1 MFTNIYLYFGLKQFH
16 LLSPFLSLNPSDFSS
31 SHVFTYFILIYLL
44 VSMSTFKLQVQ
55 HQDRK
60 SPHVCRFYSFV
71 KWPYC
76 QKPPTDWFSVVNI
89 IKMPVLPSLEIA
101 KLILHWSR
109 SCKTLDTQGNTAQI
123 NVHKP
128 VSCGNK
134 EQTHAF
140 GSSHRAS
147 NCIWCHQPPVFSC

>member
-16 LLSPFLSLNPSDFSS
+16 LLWPFLSLNPSDFSS

-60 SPHVCRFYSFV
+60 SPHVCRFYSLV
-71 KWPYC
+71 KWPCC

-101 KLILHWSR
+101 KLVLHWSR
-109 SCKTLDTQGNTAQI
+109 SCKDLGYPRQYCTDQCTQTSIVWERRTDTCFWLL
-123 NVHKP
+123 P
-128 VSCGNK
+128 RS
-134 EQTHAF
+134 
-140 GSSHRAS
+140 
-147 NCIWCHQPPVFSC
+147 